1 MTVTERYVGQVQ
13 RALFCTPLHRKKFI
27 RDLEPLAEDFASGNP
42 KAALA
47 DFRREFG
54 TPEALAQQ
62 YMDTL
67 DDEEVRKYRRRR
79 KWFHRACLA
88 AVAIIVIAMAIG
100 LVAKYTRVFEP
111 PVTSET
117 TLLVIPGASTTEEGD
132 AILDSILKERG
143 YIN

>member
-67 DDEEVRKYRRRR
+67 DDEEVQKVVSPGMFGGCSNYRD
-79 KWFHRACLA
+79 CN
-88 AVAIIVIAMAIG
+88 
-100 LVAKYTRVFEP
+100 
-111 PVTSET
+111 
-117 TLLVIPGASTTEEGD
+117 GD
-132 AILDSILKERG
+132 WAGCKVYAGI
-143 YIN
+143 

>member
-62 YMDTL
+62 YMNTL
-67 DDEEVRKYRRRR
+67 DDEEVQKYRRRR

>member
-27 RDLEPLAEDFASGNP
+27 RDLEPLAEDFASENP

-62 YMDTL
+62 YMNTL
-67 DDEEVRKYRRRR
+67 DDEV
-79 KWFHRACLA
+79 
-88 AVAIIVIAMAIG
+88 AVIIIAMAIG

-111 PVTSET
+111 PVTLET
-117 TLLVIPGASTTEEGD
+117 TLVVAPGTSIEE
-132 AILDSILKERG
+132 LKELLKEMG
-143 YIN
+143 YAD

>member
-67 DDEEVRKYRRRR
+67 DDEEVQKYRRRR

-111 PVTSET
+111 PITAET
-117 TLLVIPGASTTEEGD
+117 TLVVTEGT
-132 AILDSILKERG
+132 SIEELKELLEEMRDAD
-143 YIN
+143 

>member
-54 TPEALAQQ
+54 TPEALPQQ
-62 YMDTL
+62 YMNTL
-67 DDEEVRKYRRRR
+67 DDEEVQKYRRRR
-79 KWFHRACLA
+79 KRLHIISWV
-88 AVAIIVIAMAIG
+88 AVAVIMIAMAIG

-111 PVTSET
+111 PVTLET
-117 TLLVIPGASTTEEGD
+117 ILVVTED
-132 AILDSILKERG
+132 MSIEEMKELLKEMG
-143 YIN
+143 YAD

>member
-27 RDLEPLAEDFASGNP
+27 RDPEPLAEDFASENP

-62 YMDTL
+62 YMNTL
-67 DDEEVRKYRRRR
+67 DDEEVQKYRRRR
-79 KWFHRACLA
+79 KRLHIISWVTV
-88 AVAIIVIAMAIG
+88 AVIMIAMAIG

-111 PVTSET
+111 PITAET
-117 TLLVIPGASTTEEGD
+117 TLVVTEGT
-132 AILDSILKERG
+132 SIEELKELLEEMRDAD
-143 YIN
+143 

>member
-62 YMDTL
+62 YMNTL
-67 DDEEVRKYRRRR
+67 DDEEVQKYRRRR
-79 KWFHRACLA
+79 KRLHIISWMA
-88 AVAIIVIAMAIG
+88 AVAIIIAMAIG

>member
-67 DDEEVRKYRRRR
+67 DDEEVQKYRRRR

-100 LVAKYTRVFEP
+100 LVAKDTRVFEP

>member
-67 DDEEVRKYRRRR
+67 DDEEVQKYRRRR

-132 AILDSILKERG
+132 AILDSIFERKRV
-143 YIN
+143 Y

>member
-1 MTVTERYVGQVQ
+1 MTLTERYVGQVQ

-67 DDEEVRKYRRRR
+67 DDEEVQKYRRRR

>member
-27 RDLEPLAEDFASGNP
+27 RDLEPLAEDFASENP

-62 YMDTL
+62 YMNTL
-67 DDEEVRKYRRRR
+67 DDEEVQKYRRRR
-79 KWFHRACLA
+79 KRLHIISWVA
-88 AVAIIVIAMAIG
+88 AVAIIIAMAIG

-111 PVTSET
+111 PITAET
-117 TLLVIPGASTTEEGD
+117 TLVVTEGT
-132 AILDSILKERG
+132 SIEELKELLEEMG
-143 YIN
+143 YAD

>member
-27 RDLEPLAEDFASGNP
+27 RDLEPLAEDFASENP

-62 YMDTL
+62 YMNTL
-67 DDEEVRKYRRRR
+67 DDEEVQKYRRRR

>member
-67 DDEEVRKYRRRR
+67 DDEEVQKYRRRR

-100 LVAKYTRVFEP
+100 PVAKYTRVFEP

>member
-67 DDEEVRKYRRRR
+67 DDEEVQKYRRRR

>member
-67 DDEEVRKYRRRR
+67 DDEEVQKYRRRR

-111 PVTSET
+111 PLTSET

>member
-54 TPEALAQQ
+54 TPEALARLGWLQNIRGC
-62 YMDTL
+62 L
-67 DDEEVRKYRRRR
+67 SRRLHW
-79 KWFHRACLA
+79 KL
-88 AVAIIVIAMAIG
+88 
-100 LVAKYTRVFEP
+100 Y
-111 PVTSET
+111 
-117 TLLVIPGASTTEEGD
+117 
-132 AILDSILKERG
+132 
-143 YIN
+143 

>member
-67 DDEEVRKYRRRR
+67 DDEEVQKYRRRR

-117 TLLVIPGASTTEEGD
+117 TLLVIPGASTAEEGD

>member
-1 MTVTERYVGQVQ
+1 M
-13 RALFCTPLHRKKFI
+13 
-27 RDLEPLAEDFASGNP
+27 
-42 KAALA
+42 A

-67 DDEEVRKYRRRR
+67 DDEEVQKYRRRR

>member
-62 YMDTL
+62 YMNTL
-67 DDEEVRKYRRRR
+67 DDEEVQKYRRRR
-79 KWFHRACLA
+79 KLLHIIAWV
-88 AVAIIVIAMAIG
+88 AVAVIMIAMAIG

-111 PVTSET
+111 PVTLET
-117 TLLVIPGASTTEEGD
+117 ILVVTED
-132 AILDSILKERG
+132 MSIEEMKELLKEMG
-143 YIN
+143 YAD

>member
-47 DFRREFG
+47 DFRREVG

-62 YMDTL
+62 DMNTL
-67 DDEEVRKYRRRR
+67 DDEEGQKYRRRR
-79 KWFHRACLA
+79 KRLHIISWV
-88 AVAIIVIAMAIG
+88 AVAVIMIAMAIG

-111 PVTSET
+111 PVTLET
-117 TLLVIPGASTTEEGD
+117 ILVVTED
-132 AILDSILKERG
+132 MSIEEMKELLKEMG
-143 YIN
+143 YAD